1 VRLRSVE
8 VIPYA
13 LPFREPYVTAR
24 GTLTR
29 REMVLLRLRDEEGL
43 EGLGEAVPLSLRGGV
58 TIETVVREL
67 EGVAAELAGMDASE
81 GTPPSIA
88 DLPASAS
95 AIEGGVPRRVGA
107 RLSLPA
113 LCALSTAWLD
123 LQEKQAGSGTP
134 TTGVTASGSAAAQAD
149 PVTEP
154 VRCNATLVTAPPAAV
169 AEEARRWAADRFG
182 TFKLKVG
189 AGEDVAQVEA
199 VRVALGPEAK
209 IRLDANAAW
218 SLEEAIAILA
228 AVEPL
233 GIELVEQPV
242 ATIEEAARLAT
253 TTSIPLAGDESIV
266 TVADAEAAVA
276 AGAFQ
281 TTGIKLSKVGGI
293 EAGAAIDAI
302 LPAYV
307 ASALDGP
314 VGIAAGR
321 RLAARIDAGHV
332 AGSRLAQPIDALHP
346 LTGRA
351 PLAHGLA
358 TQRLFAA
365 TIAAV
370 ECELRGDQLHP
381 PPGPGLGVVI
391 DEEALDAHRL

>member
-13 LPFREPYVTAR
+13 LPFRQPYVTAR

-29 REMVLLRLRDEEGL
+29 RQMVLLRLRTEEGF
-43 EGLGEAVPLSLRGGV
+43 EGLGEAVPLSLRGGA
-58 TIETVVREL
+58 TIETAVREL
-67 EGVAAELAGMDASE
+67 EALAETAKLDPAGFEADAGAA
-81 GTPPSIA
+81 
-88 DLPASAS
+88 
-95 AIEGGVPRRVGA
+95 
-107 RLSLPA
+107 
-113 LCALSTAWLD
+113 ALSEPARCAVTTALFD
-123 LQEKQAGSGTP
+123 LHAKADGKAP
-134 TTGVTASGSAAAQAD
+134 AA
-149 PVTEP
+149 P
-154 VRCNATLVTAPPAAV
+154 VRCNASLVTGRPAEV
-169 AEEARRWAADRFG
+169 AEEALGWAAEGFG

-199 VRVALGPEAK
+199 VRGALGPEAK

-218 SLEEAIAILA
+218 SLAEATEILA
-228 AVEPL
+228 AIEPL

-242 ATIEEAARLAT
+242 ATIAEAARLAA

-266 TVADAEAAVA
+266 TVADAEAALA

-293 EAGAAIDAI
+293 DAGAAIDAV

-321 RLAARIDAGHV
+321 RLAARIDQGRPP
-332 AGSRLAQPIDALHP
+332 S
-346 LTGRA
+346 GRA
-351 PLAHGLA
+351 SLAHGLA

-370 ECELRGDQLHP
+370 ECELRGDRLHESSE
-381 PPGPGLGVVI
+381 PGLGVVI
-391 DEEALDAHRL
+391 DEDALSRHRL